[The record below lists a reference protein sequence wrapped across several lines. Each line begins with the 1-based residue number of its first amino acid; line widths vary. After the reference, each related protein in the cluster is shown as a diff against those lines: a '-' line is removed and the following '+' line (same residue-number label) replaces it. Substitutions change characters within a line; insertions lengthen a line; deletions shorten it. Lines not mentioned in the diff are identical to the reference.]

1 VPQEQ
6 KAGWASFVK
15 SLAQMTGDLSS
26 MTAPPCE
33 CGERFRERLQSALC
47 GMSRGW
53 EPSALDAVLGCMR
66 AEGSRHRG

>member
-33 CGERFRERLQSALC
+33 WGERRHEHLQSALC
-47 GMSRGW
+47 LGW
-53 EPSALDAVLGCMR
+53 CHPGLGAEPLVLDAVLAYDR
-66 AEGSRHRG
+66 